1 MVILHSLHAQPHL
14 ADNVEIMASP
24 LLKKARR
31 PGKAISEQRPS
42 YYYINQP
49 SPAVHAACGK
59 NSQMKTQSHRRGG
72 FTLVEIMV
80 VVAIIALLAAIAIP
94 NFVHARES
102 SQRAACI
109 ANLKQIE
116 GAKGTWA
123 IERKKSSSDSPT
135 DNQLFGATRYIRRKP
150 SCPASG
156 DYTIDLVGNPAS
168 CSLAN
173 AEGHTL

>member
-1 MVILHSLHAQPHL
+1 
-14 ADNVEIMASP
+14 MASP

-42 YYYINQP
+42 YYIYK
-49 SPAVHAACGK
+49 PAFSRCSRRLWK
-59 NSQMKTQSHRRGG
+59 EQQMKTQSHRRAG

-80 VVAIIALLAAIAIP
+80 VVAIIALLAAVAIP

-109 ANLKQIE
+109 GNLKQIE
-116 GAKGTWA
+116 GAKANWA
-123 IERKKSSSDSPT
+123 IERKKSGTDSPT

-156 DYTIDLVGNPAS
+156 DYTIDLVGNQAS